1 MMTEDS
7 WKRLYQSYMLDMNI
21 EYGFGGNLN
30 KHANNVKIPMVIKT
44 FTPHEL
50 RHTFCT
56 IMFEAGI
63 DALTAKEQMG
73 HADIQTT
80 LSIYT
85 HLSTQH
91 KESQVNKLDEFLK
104 NEERCV

>member
-1 MMTEDS
+1 MTD
-7 WKRLYQSYMLDMNI
+7 LNI
-21 EYGFGGNLN
+21 EYGLGGKVN
-30 KHANNVKIPMVIKT
+30 KHANNITIPMMIET

-56 IMFEAGI
+56 SLFEAGV

-85 HLSTQH
+85 HLSSQH
-91 KESQVNKLDEFLK
+91 KDKQADKMEAYYDEEYME
-104 NEERCV
+104 N